1 MPLKEDK
8 NKINCGLYV
17 VSTPIGNLRDIS
29 LRALDVL
36 AKSEVILCED
46 TRISKKLLTHYKIN
60 SKLISHHKFNE
71 KKNLDKII
79 ELLKEEKIVSM
90 ISDAGTPSI
99 SDPGRI
105 LINSCIQENIS
116 IIPRPGPSAVT
127 ASVSISGFSEKFYFH
142 GFLPDKESAIKKDFE
157 LFKNYN
163 CSIVFF
169 ISAQKLIKRL
179 DLIKNYFV
187 GRQILICREITKIH
201 ESFYRGN
208 VSEITNLNFNP
219 KGEVTVIISEDI
231 NNIKKETDLDESDKK
246 KIKKLILNKSV
257 KDIVRIFTKE
267 KNISKSKIYNYCLS
281 VKNEK

>member
-1 MPLKEDK
+1 
-8 NKINCGLYV
+8 
-17 VSTPIGNLRDIS
+17 
-29 LRALDVL
+29 
-36 AKSEVILCED
+36 
-46 TRISKKLLTHYKIN
+46 
-60 SKLISHHKFNE
+60 
-71 KKNLDKII
+71 
-79 ELLKEEKIVSM
+79 M

-116 IIPRPGPSAVT
+116 IIPIPGPSAVT

-157 LFKNYN
+157 LFKKLQLLNSLFY
-163 CSIVFF
+163 
-169 ISAQKLIKRL
+169 ISPKLIKRL

-246 KIKKLILNKSV
+246 IKKLILNKSV